1 MTLRCIA
8 GLESPQRGRIRVGD
22 RVLFDDQAGIDLPS
36 SQRRIGF
43 VFQNYALFPHL
54 SVKDNIGF
62 GLRKHPE
69 SERDQQLRYWIG
81 FMQLQGLE
89 DRFPTQLSGGQQ
101 QRVALARAL
110 APQPDVLL
118 LDEPFSALDTH
129 LRSQMERQ
137 LRLSLATYPG
147 SVLFVTHNLEEAYR
161 FCPSLLILNTG
172 SIAAWGS
179 KHQIF
184 NHPPTLAV
192 AHLTGCKNL
201 ARASAL
207 DDGAISVPDWDCELT
222 VLATDLPEDIH
233 IGIRANHLS
242 FVSEDRAIDESEG
255 IPNVFPCWLADAN
268 ETPFRMT
275 LYIKLK
281 TPARDPQDYHLQAE
295 VFKEKWLHLQDQP
308 QPWTIQLDPK
318 RLILIRESSI

>member
-1 MTLRCIA
+1 M
-8 GLESPQRGRIRVGD
+8 
-22 RVLFDDQAGIDLPS
+22 
-36 SQRRIGF
+36 
-43 VFQNYALFPHL
+43 FQNYALFPHL

-69 SERDQQLRYWIG
+69 SERDQQLQYWIE

-89 DRFPTQLSGGQQ
+89 DRFPPQLSGGQQ

-110 APQPDVLL
+110 APQPDILL

-129 LRSQMERQ
+129 LCSQMERQ

-147 SVLFVTHNLEEAYR
+147 SVLFVTHNLSEE
-161 FCPSLLILNTG
+161 
-172 SIAAWGS
+172 
-179 KHQIF
+179 
-184 NHPPTLAV
+184 
-192 AHLTGCKNL
+192 
-201 ARASAL
+201 
-207 DDGAISVPDWDCELT
+207 
-222 VLATDLPEDIH
+222 
-233 IGIRANHLS
+233 
-242 FVSEDRAIDESEG
+242 

-281 TPARDPQDYHLQAE
+281 TPAQDPQDYHLQAE
-295 VFKEKWLHLQDQP
+295 VFKGKWLHLQDQP
-308 QPWTIQLDPK
+308 QPWTIQLDLK